1 MRFLQFALGYS
12 DTLFKEDESE
22 KFGLVIFEVVKHV
35 GSFGINGK
43 TALSLQAIH
52 YFEEV
57 ANDSNKADI
66 FRPFAEKVFEQL
78 IEFAKN
84 IPHYEF
90 YKMIVNFL
98 KYSYLSFCNAVKKLK
113 LGCIGKIMAAINH

>member
-1 MRFLQFALGYS
+1 MQFATNYYDKL
-12 DTLFKEDESE
+12 LFKDENSE
-22 KFGLVIFEVVKHV
+22 HFRLVIFDVIKHV

-57 ANDSNKADI
+57 VNDSNKADI
-66 FRPFAEKVFEQL
+66 FRPFAAKVFEQL

-113 LGCIGKIMAAINH
+113 LGCIGKIMAAINHSQ